1 LALIWRSHAPTA
13 AKRQDFSIVASPQ
26 SKLRLIPKQS
36 SRASV
41 KLRDLLN
48 PMDLGTA
55 QNSYASEILTHTV
68 ADEGFQL
75 NPGLKESVYKG
86 LQ

>member
-68 ADEGFQL
+68 AL
-75 NPGLKESVYKG
+75 MKVSN
-86 LQ
+86 